1 MQKRINS
8 RNHWASLDGSRASNC
23 VRRRQK
29 KQFHNSGFHTN
40 LQYHCHHPTGRP
52 GKLAAPQW
60 KTQHLLSS
68 CEYALRPQQLFFF
81 FCQLGHSTFSKIKR
95 AAVLP
100 LLPLA
105 VKEGGGGGGRAA
117 GESSWLENSRLYRVL
132 AERQQRAITYRRGR
146 AVKLTTS
153 ISASHLLALILCVF
167 FCVHQLQPWC
177 PQSPTLRLP
186 RPSLESLRTRANSLQ
201 VFSRSSSI
209 IPRLYR
215 A

>member
-1 MQKRINS
+1 MVLGLLTVSGADKRNS
-8 RNHWASLDGSRASNC
+8 SIIVVFTPTCSTTATTPLAGLENWLHHSEKRSIYCQAASMHCAP
-23 VRRRQK
+23 
-29 KQFHNSGFHTN
+29 NS
-40 LQYHCHHPTGRP
+40 
-52 GKLAAPQW
+52 
-60 KTQHLLSS
+60 S
-68 CEYALRPQQLFFF
+68 FF

-167 FCVHQLQPWC
+167 FLCAPTSTLVPPIPYPPLAQAQLGKSEDTC
-177 PQSPTLRLP
+177 
-186 RPSLESLRTRANSLQ
+186 
-201 VFSRSSSI
+201 
-209 IPRLYR
+209 
-215 A
+215 